1 MPVLHFRITSAEE
14 NIDITR
20 QIHSQNFTF
29 VRSIVQSVAA
39 TGGAKPNG
47 GGLNV
52 YCEFLQGYEITSN
65 VEANR
70 LMIPMDESKDM
81 NEASYVQNV
90 NAEDVRNRV
99 QVKVY
104 KFDGSGLATFGTQP
118 GNITSVD
125 LFFEF
130 TELAPVAY

>member
-70 LMIPMDESKDM
+70 LMIPMNESKDM
-81 NEASYVQNV
+81 NEARYVQNF
-90 NAEDVRNRV
+90 NAEDVRNRF

>member
-1 MPVLHFRITSAEE
+1 MAVLHFRITSAQE

-39 TGGAKPNG
+39 AGGAKPNG

-52 YCEFLQGYEITSN
+52 FCQFLQGYEITSN
-65 VEANR
+65 VDANR

-81 NEASYVQNV
+81 NESRYVQNF
-90 NAEDVRNRV
+90 NAEDVRNRFQV
-99 QVKVY
+99 QVFT
-104 KFDGSGLATFGTQP
+104 FDGSSLATFGASP

-130 TELAPVAY
+130 TELEPVSY

>member
-70 LMIPMDESKDM
+70 LMIPMNESLDM
-81 NEASYVQNV
+81 NEARYVQNF
-90 NAEDVRNRV
+90 NAEDVRNRF

-118 GNITSVD
+118 GNISSVD

>member
-1 MPVLHFRITSAEE
+1 MPVLHFRITSADE

-52 YCEFLQGYEITSN
+52 FCHFLQGYEITSN
-65 VEANR
+65 VDANR

-81 NEASYVQNV
+81 NESRYVQNF
-90 NAEDVRNRV
+90 NAEDVRNRF
-99 QVKVY
+99 QVKVFT
-104 KFDGSGLATFGTQP
+104 FDGSAPATFGTAP

>member
-1 MPVLHFRITSAEE
+1 MPVLHFRITSADE

-52 YCEFLQGYEITSN
+52 FCDFLQGYEITSN
-65 VEANR
+65 VDANR

-81 NEASYVQNV
+81 NETRYVQNF
-90 NAEDVRNRV
+90 NAEDVRNRF
-99 QVKVY
+99 QVKVF
-104 KFDGSGLATFGTQP
+104 KFDGSAPATFGTSP

>member
-70 LMIPMDESKDM
+70 LMIPMDESQDM
-81 NEASYVQNV
+81 NEARYVQNF
-90 NAEDVRNRV
+90 NAEDVRNRF

>member
-1 MPVLHFRITSAEE
+1 MPVLHFRITSADE

-39 TGGAKPNG
+39 ATGTKPNG

-52 YCEFLQGYEITSN
+52 FCDFLQGYEITSN
-65 VEANR
+65 VDANR
-70 LMIPMDESKDM
+70 LMIPMDEGKNM
-81 NEASYVQNV
+81 NETRYVQNF
-90 NAEDVRNRV
+90 NAEDVRNRF
-99 QVKVY
+99 QVKVFT
-104 KFDGSGLATFGTQP
+104 FDGSAPATFGNAA

-130 TELAPVAY
+130 TELSPVSY

>member
-1 MPVLHFRITSAEE
+1 
-14 NIDITR
+14 
-20 QIHSQNFTF
+20 
-29 VRSIVQSVAA
+29 
-39 TGGAKPNG
+39 
-47 GGLNV
+47 
-52 YCEFLQGYEITSN
+52 
-65 VEANR
+65 
-70 LMIPMDESKDM
+70 MDESKDM

>member
-70 LMIPMDESKDM
+70 LMIPMDESLDM
-81 NEASYVQNV
+81 NEARYVQNF
-90 NAEDVRNRV
+90 NAEDVRNRF